1 MIKHSKEQLIEMIDS
16 YADTDAISHK
26 LSRIAVTYREMGF
39 KEDLCLLADKAATE
53 LKDMILFLQRVKA
66 LESAEHI
73 DIERIKW
80 LVFDFPSYYSGV
92 SHVVNDLKKLGK
104 AIANASMSDDEL
116 YFLNQAIQN
125 LEGMFNL
132 SMELYKLYLMLEI
145 NSQ

>member
-1 MIKHSKEQLIEMIDS
+1 MIKHSKEQLFEMIDS
-16 YADTDAISHK
+16 YADTEVISHK

-39 KEDLCLLADKAATE
+39 KEELCNLADKAAAE
-53 LKDMILFLQRVKA
+53 LKDMILSLREVKA
-66 LESAEHI
+66 LESADRI

-80 LVFDFPSYYSGV
+80 IVFDLPSCYSGT
-92 SHVVNDLKKLGK
+92 SYVVNELKNLGK
-104 AIANASMSDDEL
+104 VIAETSMSDDEL